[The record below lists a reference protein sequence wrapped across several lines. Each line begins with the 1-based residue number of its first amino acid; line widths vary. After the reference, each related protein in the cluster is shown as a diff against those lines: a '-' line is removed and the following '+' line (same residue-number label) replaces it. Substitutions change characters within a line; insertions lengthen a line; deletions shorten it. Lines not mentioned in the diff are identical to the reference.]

1 MMLWYKAWR
10 ETRARFLI
18 GAAVLAGVCLGAVLF
33 QQRLRLAPR
42 LPNFRST
49 TYREHIYQ
57 FIYAGSAKG
66 IYLVLILPFLGAG
79 GLRRERARGTAGFT
93 LALPIR
99 RSHIVGVQVAVRV
112 LESAVLAL
120 LPVGLIPAASR
131 LVQQSYPV
139 SEAIR
144 FSVLWFGCGI
154 VILALAF
161 FYSVLLPGEYSAPGA
176 AVATLFALDSV
187 FSTSTLL
194 PYHLKMGWIA
204 AGYPIRGPGAALKGM
219 ALDPIP
225 WATLL
230 GFCFIAFAVFAA
242 GIFLTRREDY

>member
-18 GAAVLAGVCLGAVLF
+18 GAALLTGVCLGVVLF
-33 QQRLRLAPR
+33 QQRLRLAPG
-42 LPNFRST
+42 LPNFRSA
-49 TYREHIYQ
+49 TYGEHIYQ

-79 GLRRERARGTAGFT
+79 GLRRERGRGTASFT
-93 LALPIR
+93 LALPVSRTRIAA
-99 RSHIVGVQVAVRV
+99 VQVAVSV
-112 LESAVLAL
+112 LESAILAL

-131 LVQQSYPV
+131 MVQQSYPV

-144 FSVLWFGCGI
+144 FSVLWFGCGL
-154 VILALAF
+154 VILAAAF
-161 FYSVLLPGEYSAPGA
+161 CYSVVLPGEYGAPGA
-176 AVATLFALDSV
+176 AIATVFALDEF
-187 FSTSTLL
+187 FSTRALL
-194 PYHLKMGWIA
+194 PYHLKIGWIA
-204 AGYPIRGPGAALKGM
+204 AGHASRGPGAALRGM

-230 GFCFIAFAVFAA
+230 GFGLVALAVFAV
-242 GIFLTRREDY
+242 GVFLTRRQDY